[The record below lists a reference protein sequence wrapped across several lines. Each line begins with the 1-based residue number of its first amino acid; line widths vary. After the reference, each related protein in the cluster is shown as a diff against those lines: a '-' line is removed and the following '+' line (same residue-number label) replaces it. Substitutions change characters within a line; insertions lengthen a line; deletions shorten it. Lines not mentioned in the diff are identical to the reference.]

1 MEGIIVPIFGMLTTF
16 GCIFGI
22 IYIIFMTR
30 NRERMAMIEK
40 GIGSEIFNTTQKARF
55 TYWALK
61 LGMLVLGI
69 GIGLAVAVFVAPIF
83 QGWNERIAIYW
94 AFILTFGGLG
104 LVCSFIIE
112 RKMIKE

>member
-1 MEGIIVPIFGMLTTF
+1 MKDILVPIFGMMTTF

-40 GIGSEIFNTTQKARF
+40 GIGAELFNTTPKARF

-61 LGMLVLGI
+61 LGLLILGI

-83 QGWNERIAIYW
+83 QNPMDKNIVYW
-94 AFILTFGGLG
+94 AFILSFGGLG
-104 LVCSFIIE
+104 LIGSFIIE